1 VPVSKRK
8 TWPMK
13 KTPAIALAICV
24 AVSGLSGAVSADP
37 ALKDV
42 AHVREGLIATGMAV
56 ELSNRCSSIS
66 PRRIR
71 GINYLF
77 SLRKH
82 AFDLGFSRAE
92 VDAYTNDKT
101 EENRLIVIAYGRL
114 RELGTVAGDEASYC
128 AVGRGEIAKGNAIGR
143 LLR

>member
-1 VPVSKRK
+1 MPVSRRK

-13 KTPAIALAICV
+13 KTPAIALTICMTV
-24 AVSGLSGAVSADP
+24 AGLSGAVSAEP

-114 RELGTVAGDEASYC
+114 QDLGATVGDEASYC
-128 AVGRGEIAKGNAIGR
+128 AVGRAEIAKGSAIGR

>member
-1 VPVSKRK
+1 
-8 TWPMK
+8 MK

-24 AVSGLSGAVSADP
+24 TVAGFSGAVSADP

-114 RELGTVAGDEASYC
+114 QDLGAVAGDEASYC
-128 AVGRGEIAKGNAIGR
+128 AVGRAQIAEGNAIGR
-143 LLR
+143 LMR

>member
-1 VPVSKRK
+1 
-8 TWPMK
+8 M
-13 KTPAIALAICV
+13 
-24 AVSGLSGAVSADP
+24 
-37 ALKDV
+37 
-42 AHVREGLIATGMAV
+42 
-56 ELSNRCSSIS
+56 
-66 PRRIR
+66 
-71 GINYLF
+71 F

-101 EENRLIVIAYGRL
+101 EENRLIEIAYGRL